1 MVKNKPLVRIV
12 GNTYIRIVGASK
24 DEAATAFSR
33 VKKIWSE
40 RGLLLLFS
48 THEEKNDWYHI
59 TFAPNRLGQERIAV
73 FMAKIRDDVVR
84 FLEN

>member
-12 GNTYIRIVGASK
+12 GNTYVRIVGASK

-40 RGLLLLFS
+40 RGLTLHFS
-48 THEEKNDWYHI
+48 SHEEKLDWYHI
-59 TFAPNRLGQERIAV
+59 TLGPNRLGQERTAV
-73 FMAKIRDDVVR
+73 FVVKIRDDVVR